1 MTSLRNLP
9 VALRL
14 SIATCAA
21 VVLLMAIVLAI
32 FAWSSQ
38 RYEKEQGLRLL
49 EQRVVGLNNAISAF
63 DQSLAQGII
72 PLARAFEAEFPN
84 GFTLDRENRASS
96 GSASA
101 PLLRNQGKTANNDF
115 SHVDHFTATTGVT
128 ATVFVRDGED
138 FVRIA
143 TSVKN
148 EKGERA
154 VGTRLARDHPG
165 YARLLAG
172 ESYTGPAVLFGRD
185 FVTRYDPLKT
195 ASGEV
200 IGILYVGLEV
210 SQQLAAL
217 KDSLRK
223 MAVGETGYV
232 FIVDGAAQNGGT
244 LLLHPSL
251 EGKSMAD
258 MRSPDG
264 VHIFQEMQSR
274 RSGRLEYTWQ
284 NPDQT
289 FPQAKLLAF
298 AEYAPRHWLI
308 AASGYKDEFLRTSQN
323 ALATMAIA
331 AVVLVLA
338 ISSVLWALTRSIV
351 GKPLAELEH
360 SLTELSRGHG
370 NLTYRIPVK
379 GEDEIGRVAARFN
392 DFLER
397 LQAMIRATAAAVG
410 SVSES
415 SRKLATSAQT
425 VSQASHAQ
433 SDAASGTAGAVEQ
446 LAASIASVADAADA
460 ARREAEHSL
469 EAAAKGNHELA
480 RVVGELQHVH
490 GEVDM
495 IAHSVSAFVDSVSTI
510 TAMTQQV
517 KEIADQTNLLA
528 LNAAIEA
535 ARAGESG
542 RGFAVVADE
551 VRKLAEKSTTA
562 AGEIDRVTS
571 TLTERSSQV
580 DAAIGKG
587 RASLDGGLADLRQVA
602 AGMDT
607 AGKLVR
613 SAAGGIGGISDS
625 VREQTATT
633 QDIARHVER
642 FARMAQDNRATV
654 DETNTLAN
662 RLQGLAGELNEHV
675 GRFTV

>member
-1 MTSLRNLP
+1 MSSLRNLP
-9 VALRL
+9 IAVRL
-14 SIATCAA
+14 AAAASAA
-21 VVLLMAIVLAI
+21 VVVLMTIAVAL
-32 FAWSSQ
+32 FAASSQ
-38 RYEKEQGLRLL
+38 KYEKELGLRLL
-49 EQRVVGLNNAISAF
+49 EQRASGLNNAIAAF
-63 DQSLAQGII
+63 DQSLAQGVL
-72 PLARAFEAEFPN
+72 PLARAFAAEFS
-84 GFTLDRENRASS
+84 GEFTLEPGTRAAS
-96 GSASA
+96 GAASA
-101 PLLRNQGKTANNDF
+101 PLLRNQGKVVNNDF
-115 SHVDHFTATTGVT
+115 SRVDHFTAATGVT
-128 ATVFVRDGED
+128 ATIFARDGDD

-172 ESYTGPAVLFGRD
+172 EAYTGPAVLFGRD
-185 FVTRYDPLKT
+185 FITRYDPIK
-195 ASGEV
+195 SPGGEV
-200 IGILYVGLEV
+200 IGVLYVGLEV
-210 SQQLAAL
+210 SEQLAAL

-223 MAVGETGYV
+223 TAVGETGYV
-232 FIVDGAAQNGGT
+232 FIMDGRAQNGGA
-244 LLLHPSL
+244 LVLHPGL
-251 EGKSMAD
+251 EGKNVLGTKSAD
-258 MRSPDG
+258 G
-264 VHIFQEMQSR
+264 LEIFREMQAR
-274 RSGRLEYTWQ
+274 RSGRLEYQWQ
-284 NPDQT
+284 NPDET
-289 FPQAKLLAF
+289 SPRAKLLAY
-298 AEYAPRHWLI
+298 AEYAPRQWLV
-308 AASGYKDEFLRTSQN
+308 AASGYTDEFLRTSQY
-323 ALATMAIA
+323 AAATMGIS

-338 ISSVLWALTRSIV
+338 ISIVLWALTRRLV
-351 GKPLAELEH
+351 GTPLAELEN
-360 SLTELSRGHG
+360 SLGELSSGQG

-379 GEDEIGRVAARFN
+379 GRDEIGRVAARFN
-392 DFLER
+392 GFLER
-397 LQAMIRATAAAVG
+397 LQVMIRATAAAAA

-415 SRKLATSAQT
+415 SRKLAGSAQT

-433 SDAASGTAGAVEQ
+433 SDAASGTAGAIEQ
-446 LAASIASVADAADA
+446 LAVSIASVADAAEG

-469 EAAAKGNHELA
+469 EQAKRGNHELA

-495 IAHSVSAFVDSVSTI
+495 IAQSVGAFVDSVSTI

-571 TLTERSSQV
+571 TLTERSGQV
-580 DAAIGKG
+580 DAAISKG
-587 RASLDGGLADLRQVA
+587 RVSLDGGLADLRVVA
-602 AGMDT
+602 SGMAT
-607 AGKLVR
+607 AGNLAQ
-613 SAAGGIGGISDS
+613 SAARGIVGISES

-633 QDIARHVER
+633 HDIARHVER
-642 FARMAQDNRATV
+642 IARMAQDNRATV

-662 RLQGLAGELNEHV
+662 RLEGLAGELNDQV